1 MPSATQRARRIR
13 SEKWSL
19 ESVTRG
25 PRHTGVSI
33 VVNEVSL
40 ARREEEDQTAWLG
53 ANQRSENRVICC
65 YYCQI
70 VLNMLN
76 VDLIRK
82 DPLSRKN

>member
-1 MPSATQRARRIR
+1 MTTPDRT
-13 SEKWSL
+13 SL
-19 ESVTRG
+19 SGGTGG

-40 ARREEEDQTAWLG
+40 ARREEKDQTAWLG